1 MNWTIIGCG
10 WLGTSLGEKL
20 VQKNEPVIGTT
31 TSLSRQ
37 QALIQKGIKHFVFH
51 VNSQIST
58 DIVDY
63 SEVVVLSIPPFE
75 RNNPLKYG
83 EVLVHLSKQFK
94 PSTHFIFLG
103 SVGIYPQKNGVFAED
118 YYFENSEKNISLY
131 QAEKQLSNFLKNRLT
146 ILRLGGLFG
155 NDRHPIYS
163 VSGKTEIKNPEGKI
177 NFVGKSDIISVIEII
192 AERHLFGEI
201 FNVVYPSHPNRKE
214 YYTQK
219 AKELNLVP
227 PKFDDSLSIVREI
240 SSEKIQNKLDFVFK
254 QTI

>member
-20 VQKNEPVIGTT
+20 VQKGEPVIGTT
-31 TSLSRQ
+31 TSLSRRQ
-37 QALIQKGIKHFVFH
+37 VLIQNGIKHVIFNI
-51 VNSQIST
+51 NSQIST
-58 DIVDY
+58 DIIDY
-63 SEVVVLSIPPFE
+63 SKIVVLSIPPFE

-83 EVLVHLSKQFK
+83 ESLVHLCKQFK

-103 SVGIYPQKNGVFAED
+103 STGIYPQKEGLFKED
-118 YYFENSEKNISLY
+118 YHFENSEKNISLY
-131 QAEKQLSNFLKNRLT
+131 QAEKQLSNFLKSRLT

-163 VSGKTEIKNPEGKI
+163 VSGKTEVKNPEGKI
-177 NFVGKSDIISVIEII
+177 NFAGKSDIISVIEII

-219 AKELNLVP
+219 AEELNLAP
-227 PKFDDSLSIVREI
+227 PKFDNSLSIVREI
-240 SSEKIQNKLDFVFK
+240 SSDKIQNKLDFVFK